1 MKNLIFSSKIF
12 KGSKY
17 GKGHPL
23 DIDRVWPSLELLKLM
38 NWVND
43 NEIIF
48 NEPATIE
55 ELTLF
60 HDLDYLIALQ
70 KAEKEKSLSQLEKDT
85 FKIGVGTNPIFDE
98 VFSARCCGKVLD
110 DSNQIFS

>member
-1 MKNLIFSSKIF
+1 MILIEF
-12 KGSKY
+12 GQAY
-17 GKGHPL
+17 
-23 DIDRVWPSLELLKLM
+23 ECM

-48 NEPATIE
+48 SQPATIE

-60 HDLDYLIALQ
+60 HDLDYLKALE
-70 KAEKEKSLSQLEKDT
+70 KAEKKKSLSELEKDT

-98 VFSARCCGKVLD
+98 ESFQGPAMTKSSMTAIKYFS
-110 DSNQIFS
+110 